1 MENKIYN
8 HVKQGLKANE
18 LADKAINN
26 PDLLVLMDDE
36 TMLKFAIG
44 VALHNREKAI
54 MLMNLKYPKSK
65 PATIVTFWQA
75 IGIIEEPQLFI

>member
-8 HVKQGLKANE
+8 YVKRELKANE

-54 MLMNLKYPKSK
+54 KLMNLKYPESK
-65 PATIVTFWQA
+65 PATILTFWQA
-75 IGIIEEPQLFI
+75 IGIIEQPELFI

>member
-8 HVKQGLKANE
+8 YVKRELKANE
-18 LADKAINN
+18 LADKAINF
-26 PDLLVLMDDE
+26 PDLLVLIDDE

-54 MLMNLKYPKSK
+54 KLMNLKYPESK
-65 PATIVTFWQA
+65 PATILTFWQA
-75 IGIIEEPQLFI
+75 IGIIEQPELFI

>member
-8 HVKQGLKANE
+8 YVKQGLKANE
-18 LADKAINN
+18 LADKAINF
-26 PDLLVLMDDE
+26 PDLLVLIDDE

-54 MLMNLKYPKSK
+54 MLMNLKYPESK